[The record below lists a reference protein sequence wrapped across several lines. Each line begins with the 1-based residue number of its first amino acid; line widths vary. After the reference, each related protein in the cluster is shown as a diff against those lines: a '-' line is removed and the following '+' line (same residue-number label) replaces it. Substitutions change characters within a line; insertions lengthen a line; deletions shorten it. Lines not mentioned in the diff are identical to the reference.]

1 MESGT
6 VLTQL
11 ELFDHSVQFIII
23 LLEILH
29 VLFHLENKVGQEAG
43 ATSLAFSL
51 EIWEAHHSGDILEL
65 LEEFR
70 LFLQGVMLLLYLV
83 KSLPA
88 LVRLVKPL
96 NLLLTSLKLGVHV
109 LVFPLELLFLMVE
122 ALAVLLELL

>member
-29 VLFHLENKVGQEAG
+29 VLFHLKNKVGQEAG

-65 LEEFR
+65 LQEFR
-70 LFLQGVMLLLYLV
+70 LFLQGVMLLLY
-83 KSLPA
+83 
-88 LVRLVKPL
+88 
-96 NLLLTSLKLGVHV
+96 
-109 LVFPLELLFLMVE
+109 
-122 ALAVLLELL
+122 